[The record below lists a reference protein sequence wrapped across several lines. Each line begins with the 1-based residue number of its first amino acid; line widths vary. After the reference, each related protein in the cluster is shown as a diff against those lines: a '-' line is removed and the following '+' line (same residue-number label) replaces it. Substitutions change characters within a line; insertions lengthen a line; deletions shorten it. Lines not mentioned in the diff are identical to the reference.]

1 MYWWIHCFVTRGRNR
16 RLTREEFDG
25 VTLPNGNYCNDMVVY
40 VHIEDASE
48 ILERAWLEPVK
59 KIMENVETTL

>member
-1 MYWWIHCFVTRGRNR
+1 
-16 RLTREEFDG
+16 
-25 VTLPNGNYCNDMVVY
+25 MVVY